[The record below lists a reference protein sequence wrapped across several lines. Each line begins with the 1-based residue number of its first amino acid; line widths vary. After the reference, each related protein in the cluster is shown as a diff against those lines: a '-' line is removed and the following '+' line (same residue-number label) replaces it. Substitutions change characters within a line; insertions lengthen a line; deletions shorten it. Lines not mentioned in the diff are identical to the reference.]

1 MVLKKPGLIIIL
13 IFVVLGIGV
22 LGYQYIESMSFI
34 DALYMTVITISTVGF
49 GEVTSLSP
57 AGRLFT
63 IFLIIGGIAVISTG
77 VTIIFSSIIEG
88 TFGEVLRRKRMEKK
102 LDKMSGH
109 FIICGCGAVGH
120 DVIREFIEAG
130 MQFVL
135 IEQDQDTIDK
145 LTQEFPDLVFV
156 MDDATQ
162 DDVLKTAGIERAHG
176 IIATLGHDSDNL
188 FVCLSARALNKK
200 LRIIARVTEIESA
213 GKLRRGGA
221 DYVFSPEKIGGVHLA
236 AAALRPTVTSFLD
249 TILKGKYLNLRLDE
263 VVVKS
268 GADIIGKTL
277 KDTTISQDIGIIISA
292 IKPAE
297 KDELIFNPGPDT
309 VIHERDVLV
318 VFGSPDQ
325 IQALK
330 RVSG

>member
-1 MVLKKPGLIIIL
+1 MVFKKPILIIIL
-13 IFVVLGIGV
+13 ILLVLSVGV
-22 LGYQYIESMSFI
+22 LGYHYIESMSFI

-102 LDKMSGH
+102 LEKMNGH

-120 DVIREFIEAG
+120 DVIREFIEAD
-130 MQFVL
+130 MPFVL

-162 DDVLKTAGIERAHG
+162 DDVLKTAGIERARG

-188 FVCLSARALNKK
+188 FVCLSARALNRD

-213 GKLRRGGA
+213 GKLRRAGA

-263 VVVKS
+263 VIVQNGS
-268 GADIIGKTL
+268 RIIGKTL
-277 KDTTISQDIGIIISA
+277 KDTNISQDTGIIISA

-309 VIHERDVLV
+309 VIHEHDVLV

-330 RVSG
+330 KVSG

>member
-1 MVLKKPGLIIIL
+1 MVFKKPILIIIL
-13 IFVVLGIGV
+13 ILLVLSVGV
-22 LGYQYIESMSFI
+22 LGYHHIESMSFV

-102 LDKMSGH
+102 LDKISGH

-120 DVIREFIEAG
+120 DVIREFIEAD

-135 IEQDQDTIDK
+135 IEQDQEVIDK
-145 LTQEFPDLVFV
+145 LVQEYPDLVFV

-176 IIATLGHDSDNL
+176 IIATLGNDSDSL
-188 FVCLSARALNKK
+188 FLCLSARSLNKN
-200 LRIIARVTEIESA
+200 LRIIARVTESESA
-213 GKLRRGGA
+213 GKLRKAGA

-249 TILKGKYLNLRLDE
+249 TILKGEYLNLRLDE
-263 VVVKS
+263 VMVQG
-268 GADIIGKTL
+268 GARIAGKTL
-277 KDTTISQDIGIIISA
+277 KDSNISRDIGIFISA
-292 IKPAE
+292 VKPAGQ
-297 KDELIFNPGPDT
+297 DELIFNPGPDT
-309 VIHERDVLV
+309 VVHEHDVLV

-330 RVSG
+330 KVSG